1 MASHAA
7 KPAPSAPLP
16 PEESLP
22 SLAEVLD
29 RVASDGPQIITRGEE
44 RFIVLGA
51 QDFEPASLDEKKRK
65 YKDFKDL
72 LFNGPRFDGIAFEHE
87 DWVPTSESIPSPT
100 TAEA

>member
-51 QDFEPASLDEKKRK
+51 QDFVASANAGKRK
-65 YKDFKDL
+65 YRDFKDF

-87 DWVPTSESIPSPT
+87 DWVPTSESMPSPT